1 MADRLIDGKFAD
13 YEDIIRQIKDV
24 ISARIV
30 TDEAGEI
37 VEIHVLAGSSRTPK
51 QIVRDIESAFMAQ
64 FGVSI
69 DHKKISVAQMQDD
82 EGPRSVLEVRPKLAA
97 VNVKSGGR
105 TTEAKVD
112 LEIGNELFGGT
123 ASGPSTANNKLR
135 VISQAALLAMEGY
148 MKGTCNMVTE
158 DIVRI
163 SLAGRDAVAVSVSL
177 ITNIGEERLIGA
189 ALINHDEREAAVKA
203 TLAAVNR
210 RMALL
215 LNDQ

>member
-1 MADRLIDGKFAD
+1 MAPDRYVEGKLTD

-37 VEIHVLAGSSRTPK
+37 AEIHVLSGSSRSPK

-64 FGVSI
+64 FGISI
-69 DHKKISVAQMQDD
+69 DHKKVSVAPGPMQ
-82 EGPRSVLEVRPKLAA
+82 EVRPKLVA
-97 VNVKSGGR
+97 VTVSSGGR
-105 TTEAKVD
+105 KTEAKVE
-112 LEIGNELFGGT
+112 LEIGGEMYGGI

-135 VISQAALLAMEGY
+135 VIAQATVFAIESY

-158 DIVRI
+158 DITRFL
-163 SLAGRDAVAVSVSL
+163 LAGRDAVAVSISL
-177 ITNIGEERLIGA
+177 ITNVGEERLIGSA
-189 ALINHDEREAAVKA
+189 FLNHDEREAAVKA
-203 TLAAVNR
+203 TLAAINR

-215 LNDQ
+215 LND